1 MSKLNLHNKRVCIRE
16 DFNVPLN
23 ARCQIT
29 DDTRIK
35 RALPTIQ
42 RALAVHARVIILSH
56 LGRPSEGEFS
66 EAFSLAPI
74 AVRLSELLGQTVPL
88 IKNWIDGVNVLP
100 GECVLC
106 ENVRFLKGENANDAA
121 LSKKMAALCD
131 VFVMDAF
138 ATAHRAQASTTGIA
152 EYAPIACAGPL
163 LEEELNALRKA
174 LTKPKH
180 PIIAIVGGAKVSTK
194 FEVLI
199 HLIDQVDVLLV
210 GGGIAN
216 TFLAAKG
223 IAIGKSL
230 YEANWIASAKVLL
243 KKAQDNHVDIP
254 LPVDVVVSKTF
265 SENAVARQSNLKNIA
280 ADEMILDV
288 GHETTCLY
296 YPLLA
301 QAGTIIWNG
310 PVGVFEFPA
319 FANGTRAL
327 AQAIADSD
335 AFSIAGGGDTIA
347 AIMQFG
353 VESRISYISTG
364 GGAFLEWMEG
374 KTLPAIAMLERKKQ
388 HESA

>member
-1 MSKLNLHNKRVCIRE
+1 MLIMSKLNLHNKRVCIRE

-180 PIIAIVGGAKVSTK
+180 PI
-194 FEVLI
+194 
-199 HLIDQVDVLLV
+199 
-210 GGGIAN
+210 
-216 TFLAAKG
+216 
-223 IAIGKSL
+223 
-230 YEANWIASAKVLL
+230 
-243 KKAQDNHVDIP
+243 
-254 LPVDVVVSKTF
+254 
-265 SENAVARQSNLKNIA
+265 
-280 ADEMILDV
+280 
-288 GHETTCLY
+288 
-296 YPLLA
+296 
-301 QAGTIIWNG
+301 
-310 PVGVFEFPA
+310 
-319 FANGTRAL
+319 
-327 AQAIADSD
+327 
-335 AFSIAGGGDTIA
+335 
-347 AIMQFG
+347 
-353 VESRISYISTG
+353 
-364 GGAFLEWMEG
+364 
-374 KTLPAIAMLERKKQ
+374 
-388 HESA
+388 